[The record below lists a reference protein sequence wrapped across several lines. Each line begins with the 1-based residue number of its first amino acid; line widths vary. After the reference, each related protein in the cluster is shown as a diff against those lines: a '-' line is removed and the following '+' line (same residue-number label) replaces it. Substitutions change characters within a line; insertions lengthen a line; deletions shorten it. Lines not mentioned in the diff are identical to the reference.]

1 MAKKNERVF
10 IRGARLSFPAL
21 DEPREAMAGQ
31 GDPKYQATF
40 LLEPSTGNR
49 SAIPKR
55 SLRWQV
61 VPA

>member
-40 LLEPSTGNR
+40 LL
-49 SAIPKR
+49 
-55 SLRWQV
+55 
-61 VPA
+61 